1 MPPTSTEH
9 SRALWKSDD
18 AGEWRAAL
26 DAYDERLAALNHPKL
41 LTLDSWFRHE
51 LPSAVR
57 SRDPPRLLA
66 RELVELV
73 DWKMTRGKVR
83 PNLLNYAKA
92 HAAKT
97 VEDASAAALRALD
110 DVLANKK
117 PAASALESALAPLI
131 ALKGIGPA
139 TASAVLAAATEHLPM
154 MSDELIAVAL
164 PATSSSDTYSAAR
177 LVALAKAARA
187 KGLKTGLTPREVER
201 AVYSAAAITKKP
213 KKDAAAAVKK
223 RKAGAR

>member
-110 DVLANKK
+110 DVLANEK
-117 PAASALESALAPLI
+117 PAASALESALAPLV

-139 TASAVLAAATEHLPM
+139 TASAVLAATENLPM
-154 MSDELIAVAL
+154 MSGRLIAVAL
-164 PATSSSDTYSAAR
+164 PATSSSDTYSAPR

-187 KGLKTGLTPREVER
+187 KGVKTRLTAREVER
-201 AVYSAAAITKKP
+201 AFCI
-213 KKDAAAAVKK
+213 
-223 RKAGAR
+223 RRRR